1 MVIYNFFLKK
11 KKGGKKNL
19 FSNLR
24 NDYRYK
30 KEKVFNIHNL
40 WNKLKNKWVTFIGI
54 NNSSNNIIFN
64 IINIIAIYLHYHY
77 LFLII
82 NNKYGYY

>member
-1 MVIYNFFLKK
+1 MVIYNFFFKK

-40 WNKLKNKWVTFIGI
+40 
-54 NNSSNNIIFN
+54 
-64 IINIIAIYLHYHY
+64 
-77 LFLII
+77 
-82 NNKYGYY
+82 